1 MASLG
6 IASRTRRSRAD
17 LLASPQ
23 YLSQVCEHYL
33 VFQNLTATEI
43 IMSILMH
50 EVKDKNVLNHN

>member
-33 VFQNLTATEI
+33 VFQNLTSTEI
-43 IMSILMH
+43 LMSILMH
-50 EVKDKNVLNHN
+50 VVKDQEYINHN